1 MRRLLLAAAVLG
13 LLSAPAYADTVTLGG
28 QIWTLGGTTL
38 GLEATPA
45 PTDNQPR
52 NTPCIICGANQP
64 QQNPNTLSNFGY
76 NDFGN
81 TGNATDLAFF
91 SSGIVRD
98 HLAGDTIGTPYSAGF
113 LQAFDPSLTFSI
125 GIDMNDTN
133 TAQVLESFFF
143 LNLTTHTVLASYS
156 PGPGGTPLPSLHN
169 GTGYPDY
176 TLTGLSLAG
185 INPGD
190 DLLFYARISGAND
203 GPDSFFFQSQAIPGP
218 VVGAGLPGILAASLS
233 LWGLARYRR
242 RKLV

>member
-28 QIWTLGGTTL
+28 QIWTLGGTQL

-98 HLAGDTIGTPYSAGF
+98 HLAGDTIGTPHSAGF

-218 VVGAGLPGILAASLS
+218 VVGAGLPGILAACVSM
-233 LWGLARYRR
+233 WGFARYRR

>member
-1 MRRLLLAAAVLG
+1 MLRLLSGAAFVLCLALPVQAA
-13 LLSAPAYADTVTLGG
+13 TITLGG
-28 QIWTLGGTTL
+28 QVWTLGGTDL
-38 GLEATPA
+38 QLNATPA

-64 QQNPNTLSNFGY
+64 QQNPNTAAGFGY

-81 TGNATDLAFF
+81 TGNQTDLAFF

-113 LQAFDPSLTFSI
+113 LQAFDPALTFSI

-156 PGPGGTPLPSLHN
+156 PGPGGTLLPSLHN
-169 GTGYPDY
+169 GTGFPDY

-203 GPDSFFFQSQAIPGP
+203 GPDSFFFQSAAAVPGPIAGAGIPGLI
-218 VVGAGLPGILAASLS
+218 VACLGLI
-233 LWGLARYRR
+233 GLARRR
-242 RKLV
+242 RKS